1 MSNSFSN
8 LSAVQLRRAAK
19 LQDKITRLTRELESI
34 LGSSGLVPAKRK
46 HKMSDAGRAAIR
58 AAQKKR
64 WAAIKAGKK
73 G

>member
-1 MSNSFSN
+1 MNSFSN

-19 LQDKITRLTRELESI
+19 LQEKIAKLTRELDSI

-46 HKMSDAGRAAIR
+46 HKMSAAGRAAIVK
-58 AAQKKR
+58 AQRER
-64 WAAIKAGKK
+64 WAKIKAKK